1 MVRGLKYC
9 ASYNC
14 CSHRYKDRDD
24 VGCFNIYRKT
34 RIDFPDVSPGWEEV
48 PEIHEL
54 SHPLPSL
61 KNNN

>member
-34 RIDFPDVSPGWEEV
+34 RIDFPDVSLAG
-48 PEIHEL
+48 
-54 SHPLPSL
+54 
-61 KNNN
+61 KRCQKFMN